1 MRYLQLALLLL
12 STAALQRNTQA
23 RENVPLHVRLNETKD
38 QLVRKVSS
46 WLVFWGGTTREDQLK
61 RLEYYLRLIE
71 NTKNGRYLK
80 SWKLYIK
87 RWYVWI
93 VEGQMPIKNPDG
105 RISDAA
111 FYNYVLKVEEL
122 ILGRELTQEEK
133 EQACLLAQ
141 QEIDRY
147 RQEKGIR

>member
-12 STAALQRNTQA
+12 STAALQRHTQA
-23 RENVPLHVRLNETKD
+23 TEHAPLHTRLNETKD
-38 QLVRKVSS
+38 QLVRKISS
-46 WLVFWGGTTREDQLK
+46 WFVFWGGTTRDDQLK
-61 RLEYYLRLIE
+61 RLEYYLLLVE
-71 NTKNGRYLK
+71 NAKTGRYLK

-93 VEGQMPIKNPDG
+93 VDGHMPIKNPDG

-122 ILGRELTQEEK
+122 MHGRGLTQEEK
-133 EQACLLAQ
+133 EQACFLAQ
-141 QEIDRY
+141 QEIDCY